1 MKIII
6 GVLSLII
13 SSLAHSGLATASS
26 RIIYEGDKSQK
37 SFIVANINDY
47 PIIVQ
52 SWVDEGESDPNNVN
66 APFVVVPPVFRMQP
80 EQNETIRIF
89 FKGNQLPQ
97 DRESVYWLNL
107 YEIPGKNID
116 NKNNSELNTAYLN
129 LAMNTQL
136 KIFYRPKILKRMSL
150 KEIVSELRF
159 SFDKIE
165 GRNYLI
171 CHNPSPYN
179 ISFSKI
185 KVITATEEIVVE
197 QTMDMMTKSLSQ
209 KRYLLPDTIQTF
221 TPIRLEL
228 DIIGDD
234 GRVVPHKLNF

>member
-13 SSLAHSGLATASS
+13 SNLAHSGLATASS
-26 RIIYEGDKSQK
+26 RIIYEGDESQK

-52 SWVDEGESDPNNVN
+52 SWVDEGEGDPNNVN
-66 APFVVVPPVFRMQP
+66 APFVAVPPVFRMQP
-80 EQNETIRIF
+80 EQNESIRIF

-107 YEIPGKNID
+107 YEIPGKSID
-116 NKNNSELNTAYLN
+116 KKNSSELNKAYLN
-129 LAMNTQL
+129 IAMNTQL
-136 KIFYRPKILKRMSL
+136 KIFYRPKNLKRMSL

-171 CHNPSPYN
+171 CHNPSTYN
-179 ISFSKI
+179 ISFSKL

-228 DIIGDD
+228 DVIGDD

>member
-26 RIIYEGDKSQK
+26 RIIYEEGESQK
-37 SFIVANINDY
+37 SSIVANVNDY

-52 SWVDEGESDPNNVN
+52 SWVDEGEGDPNNVN
-66 APFVVVPPVFRMQP
+66 TPFVVVPPVFRMQP
-80 EQNETIRIF
+80 KKNKSIRIF
-89 FKGNQLPQ
+89 FKGNPLPQ

-107 YEIPGKNID
+107 YEIPGKDI
-116 NKNNSELNTAYLN
+116 NKKNSSELNKAYLN

-136 KIFYRPKILKRMSL
+136 KIFYRPKKLKRMSL
-150 KEIVSELRF
+150 NEIVSELKF
-159 SFDKIE
+159 SFDKI
-165 GRNYLI
+165 GGKNYLI
-171 CHNPSPYN
+171 CQNLSPYN
-179 ISFSKI
+179 ISFSKL
-185 KVITATEEIVVE
+185 KVITATEEINVE

-209 KRYLLPDTIQTF
+209 KRYLLPDTFQPL

-228 DIIGDD
+228 NVIGDD
-234 GRVVPHKLNF
+234 GRVVRHKLNL